1 MEAFDDDELDAA
13 LCEFDVDGFVEQSS
27 APPSAPPVPPPP
39 GARAQADTG
48 APSPPL
54 PAPDRAA
61 PLALSMPPALRAP
74 PAGWGG
80 ARAPPASPPHA
91 ALGAPAAPVSEQHRS
106 ALESTLRA
114 CFGFGAFRDKQL
126 EVIAAVTFARRDAAC
141 FWATG
146 AGKSLVYQLPAL
158 HTGKTAIVVSPLIS
172 LMSDQV
178 RKLNATVGA
187 ARGRDL
193 AAFLGSAQSDPS
205 VEQRACAGEY
215 AVVYVTP
222 EKLAVGGLLDRLAQL
237 HARSGL
243 CLVAID
249 EAHCVS
255 EWGHSFRDDYR
266 RLGSIRDALP
276 DVPIVALTAT
286 ATARVRRDVLH
297 SLRLR
302 TPLESITSADRPN
315 LVVKMMRRPAFADA
329 IAKLCEL
336 AGEHASG
343 ATTDCGSM
351 IIYSG
356 KAARR
361 RRRTRRAPSR
371 AVAPRRRRARSTRP
385 PQRHNPPLPCV
396 PRVRPGPHAGTTK
409 GADEVATALRSQL
422 EAKRTAGAP
431 PAPAIV
437 VYHGKMGAEERE
449 RSHGAFLTGAA
460 QIVVATTAF
469 GMGIDKADIRCVV
482 NWDAPKTVEEYWQM
496 IGRAGRDGLR
506 AAALLLWTHADFS
519 RYSSDFYTNGVSKDA
534 VEAVS
539 ASTARLRAIAED
551 ELGCRR
557 AALLAHFGEATPPFG
572 KRCGTCDNC
581 EQRKQRRAASNGG
594 GDGGGARGAAV
605 DDDDDLVELFDAT
618 AEATLLC
625 AAIVA
630 AQSSGRRGQPWT
642 AIQKGGLHGTPPSPV
657 VLRARAAL
665 PRGAGTD
672 ARLKEL
678 APCLVTAG
686 MLSRETVKGK
696 YGAFDV
702 YDLTAAGSALARAGA
717 AGGKRVMIAKPRF
730 VIELE
735 MAAMQKRRELVSELR
750 QYGVDPDTIPT
761 DQLDG
766 AAGPAL
772 DAQLQWSRRL
782 VNFRERGMHDRAAR
796 LEAGLALVLEW
807 RARTAIEL
815 GIPPAS
821 VLADWLAKSIAC
833 ARRVGGAPRRA
844 PRARAVRRCSP

>member
-1 MEAFDDDELDAA
+1 M
-13 LCEFDVDGFVEQSS
+13 
-27 APPSAPPVPPPP
+27 
-39 GARAQADTG
+39 
-48 APSPPL
+48 
-54 PAPDRAA
+54 
-61 PLALSMPPALRAP
+61 
-74 PAGWGG
+74 
-80 ARAPPASPPHA
+80 
-91 ALGAPAAPVSEQHRS
+91 SEQHRS